1 MRQMIFGTDWW
12 TDCDDAVAL
21 RLLTRYVKQK
31 KVKLLGVVINACME
45 HSVASLKG
53 FLEADGVKDV
63 PIGVDLSATDFGGTP
78 SYQKN
83 LATRFCPTGSNADAE
98 DAVRLYRRLLAKS
111 EGSVE
116 LVEVGFLQ
124 VVTALLESGADEISP
139 LSGIELV
146 KEKVSKIWVMA
157 GKWDADGEREHNF
170 CLNPRTRAAGKAFCE
185 LCPVPVTFLG
195 WEVGHTVISGGE
207 LDHDDHL
214 YGVLC
219 DHGSKNGRSSWDPML
234 MLMALIGDESEA
246 GYDTVVG
253 HASVDAEDG
262 ANHFVPNPNG
272 GHRFVVKRYADDY
285 YERQINRLL

>member
-31 KVKLLGVVINACME
+31 KVKLLGIAVNACME
-45 HSVASLKG
+45 YSVASLKG

-63 PIGVDLSATDFGGTP
+63 PVGIDLSATDFGGTP

-83 LATRFCPTGSNADAE
+83 LATRFCPKGSNADAE

-124 VVTALLESGADEISP
+124 AVTALLESSADEISP

-157 GKWDADGEREHNF
+157 GKWDADGEKEHNF

-262 ANHFVPNPNG
+262 ANHFAPDPNG